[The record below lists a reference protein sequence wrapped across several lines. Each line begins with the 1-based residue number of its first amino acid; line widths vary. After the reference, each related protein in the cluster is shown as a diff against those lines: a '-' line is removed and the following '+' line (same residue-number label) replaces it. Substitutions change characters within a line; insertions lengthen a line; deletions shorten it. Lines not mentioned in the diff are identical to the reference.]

1 MSETIFPDGIIV
13 KSPSPQAPDYVV
25 AKLSIKVDEFIA
37 FLKANEQKGWVNLE
51 VLNGKTGKLYAKLDN
66 YTPKE
71 GGAPKAKRDVPAR
84 AAASRKPQEEDDLMF

>member
-25 AKLSIKVDEFIA
+25 AKMSIKVDEFIQ
-37 FLKANEQKGWVNLE
+37 FLNANTQKGWVNLE
-51 VLNGKTGKLYAKLDN
+51 ILNGKSGKLYAKLDN

-71 GGAPKAKRDVPAR
+71 GAAPKAKRDVPAR
-84 AAASRKPQEEDDLMF
+84 AATTRRPQDEDDLMF